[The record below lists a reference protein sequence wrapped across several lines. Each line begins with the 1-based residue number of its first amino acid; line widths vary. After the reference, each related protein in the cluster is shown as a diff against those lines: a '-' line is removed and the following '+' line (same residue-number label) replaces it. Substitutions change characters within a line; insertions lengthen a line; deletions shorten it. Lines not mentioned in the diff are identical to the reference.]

1 MKYTEN
7 LIWQIWAKAEIFAGN
22 DPVFW
27 RKDVCG
33 AWIFRGDYKN
43 RDSEYGWVIGRIKP
57 SDKDNDGD
65 NVSNLYPLHWANTS
79 RDLDG
84 NIICKMT
91 SAGVHNN
98 VNSQKH
104 DLQKMQ
110 IPTMSEY

>member
-1 MKYTEN
+1 MKYTED

-57 SDKDNDGD
+57 LDKGGSDDF
-65 NVSNLYPLHWANTS
+65 SNLYPLHWANTT
-79 RDLDG
+79 RDSEG
-84 NIICKMT
+84 HIICKAT
-91 SAGVHNN
+91 AAGIHNN
-98 VNSQKH
+98 MNSNIMNFQNA
-104 DLQKMQ
+104 QTTAIQ
-110 IPTMSEY
+110 GY